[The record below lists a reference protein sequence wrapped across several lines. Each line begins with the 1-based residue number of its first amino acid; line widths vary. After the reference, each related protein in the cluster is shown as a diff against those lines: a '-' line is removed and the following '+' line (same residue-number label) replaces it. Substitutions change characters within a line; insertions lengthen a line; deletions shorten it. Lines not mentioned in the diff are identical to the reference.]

1 MAFTAKNTVMM
12 ELDCSHLTNA
22 LKGLSG
28 GKLKRDAKVKRA
40 LAAAGM
46 EAKQK
51 VQSAVRAAVPRDP
64 NQAYKGVRLGVMTNK
79 QLGAFIAILDDSKAS
94 DTSGKTPPR
103 KGTRGTRSISSR
115 TKQLQSYHGRSR
127 AFVLRFLNTGTV
139 GRTAH
144 GRMQTR
150 GGRNRRA
157 LSAKR
162 GTPWYRGKIKKGDF
176 FMPAAEPAIRAAADR
191 FMGYLNSIV
200 NQKFNNS

>member
-1 MAFTAKNTVMM
+1 M
-12 ELDCSHLTNA
+12 ELDCSGLTQA
-22 LKGLSG
+22 LKGLSRG
-28 GKLKRDAKVKRA
+28 NLQRDQRVKRA
-40 LAAAGM
+40 LVSVGM
-46 EAKQK
+46 EAKRK

-64 NQAYKGVRLGVMTNK
+64 NQAYKGVRLGVMHRNK
-79 QLGAFIAILDDSKAS
+79 LGAFIAILDDSKAS
-94 DTSGKTPPR
+94 DTSGSTPPR
-103 KGTRGTRSISSR
+103 KGTRGYRPRSAR

-157 LSAKR
+157 LSAKK
-162 GTPWYRGKIKKGDF
+162 GTPWYRGKIKNGNF

-191 FMGYLNSIV
+191 FMEHLNDIV
-200 NQKFNNS
+200 NDKFNQS